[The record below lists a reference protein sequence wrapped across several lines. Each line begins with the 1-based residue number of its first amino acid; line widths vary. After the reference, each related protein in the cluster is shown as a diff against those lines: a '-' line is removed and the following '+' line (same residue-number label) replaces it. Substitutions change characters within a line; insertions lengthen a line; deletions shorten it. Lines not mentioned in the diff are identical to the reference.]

1 MELWAIIAEEEV
13 KEIDFNRAN
22 LLKKTKQIK
31 KDTPSWVGK
40 PQIVRLDILSDS
52 EVLLN
57 FAIDCVLRGA

>member
-1 MELWAIIAEEEV
+1 MELWAIVAEDVV

-31 KDTPSWVGK
+31 KDTPSWAEK
-40 PQIVRLDILSDS
+40 PQIVRLDVTSDS

-57 FAIDCVLRGA
+57 FAIDCVLRGI

>member
-1 MELWAIIAEEEV
+1 MELWAIIAEDEV

-31 KDTPSWVGK
+31 KDTPSWVEK
-40 PQIVRLDILSDS
+40 PQIVRLDVISDS

-57 FAIDCVLRGA
+57 FAIDCVLRGV

>member
-1 MELWAIIAEEEV
+1 MELWAVVAEDEV

-31 KDTPSWVGK
+31 KDTPSWVEK

-52 EVLLN
+52 EILLN
-57 FAIDCVLRGA
+57 FAIDCVIQGV

>member
-1 MELWAIIAEEEV
+1 MELWAIIAEDEV

-31 KDTPSWVGK
+31 KDTPSWVEK
-40 PQIVRLDILSDS
+40 PQIVRLDIISDS

-57 FAIDCVLRGA
+57 FAIDCVLQGV